1 MQKIFDYLSNSR
13 YNIGNCAKGKII
25 VEREKIMDTATDL
38 ELKDR
43 KYMPVFP
50 RASGNP
56 TDYID
61 GYPYDDGKPMS
72 TTIPHSMQLQ
82 TFFGQLLRYF
92 AINDYVLVGAD
103 NFIYYREGDP
113 TKCVAPDVFVVFG
126 VEKAVSRRSFYTW
139 AEGAVPAA
147 VFEFLSDST
156 ADYDRNEKVRL
167 YLMDMGV
174 SECFIHQPHLSE
186 PAEFHGWRRSRSG
199 GIVEIAPDEQ
209 GALFSE
215 TLNLRFQWE
224 IDQPQNV
231 RLLRPYLPD
240 GTPIPTDIEEQHL
253 REAAQAQA
261 EEAQAQAEEA
271 QAQAEEAQVQAEE
284 EQHLRIEEQRLRIE
298 EQRLRE
304 AAQARAEAEAQRRQ
318 EAEAELEQLRAQ
330 LANRQNEGS

>member
-1 MQKIFDYLSNSR
+1 
-13 YNIGNCAKGKII
+13 
-25 VEREKIMDTATDL
+25 
-38 ELKDR
+38 
-43 KYMPVFP
+43 MPVFP

-72 TTIPHSMQLQ
+72 PTIPHSMQLQ

-156 ADYDRNEKVRL
+156 ADYDQNEKTRL
-167 YLMDMGV
+167 YLMDMGG

-186 PAEFHGWRRSRSG
+186 PAEFHGWRRSLSG

-240 GTPIPTDIEEQHL
+240 GTPIPTDIEEQRL
-253 REAAQAQA
+253 RV
-261 EEAQAQAEEA
+261 EAQHLQM
-271 QAQAEEAQVQAEE
+271 E
-284 EQHLRIEEQRLRIE
+284 EQHLRME

-304 AAQARAEAEAQRRQ
+304 AAEARAEEEAQRRQ
-318 EAEAELEQLRAQ
+318 EAEAELERLRAQ
-330 LANRQNEGS
+330 LANRQNENS

>member
-1 MQKIFDYLSNSR
+1 
-13 YNIGNCAKGKII
+13 
-25 VEREKIMDTATDL
+25 MDTVTDL
-38 ELKDR
+38 KLKGR
-43 KYMPVFP
+43 KYKPVFP
-50 RASGNP
+50 RATGKP
-56 TDYID
+56 TDYIE
-61 GYPYDDGKPMS
+61 GYPYEDGKPMS
-72 TTIPHSMQLQ
+72 PTIPHSMQLL
-82 TFFGQLLRYF
+82 TFWQLVRYF
-92 AINDYVLVGAD
+92 TSDEYVLVGAD

-113 TKCVAPDVFVVFG
+113 TKCVAPDVYVILG

-186 PAEFHGWRRSRSG
+186 PPEFHGWRRSPSG

-215 TLNLRFQWE
+215 PLNLRFQWE

-240 GTPIPTDIEEQHL
+240 GTPIPTDIEEHDLRVEEQHLRMEEQHL
-253 REAAQAQA
+253 REVAQAQA
-261 EEAQAQAEEA
+261 EE
-271 QAQAEEAQVQAEE
+271 
-284 EQHLRIEEQRLRIE
+284 
-298 EQRLRE
+298 
-304 AAQARAEAEAQRRQ
+304 EAQRRQ
-318 EAEAELEQLRAQ
+318 EAETRTREAIQRQQEAEAELERLRAQ
-330 LANRQNEGS
+330 LANRQNESS

>member
-1 MQKIFDYLSNSR
+1 
-13 YNIGNCAKGKII
+13 
-25 VEREKIMDTATDL
+25 MDTVKDL

-50 RASGNP
+50 RASGKP

-72 TTIPHSMQLQ
+72 PTIPHSMQLH

-92 AINDYVLVGAD
+92 AIKDYVLVGTD
-103 NFIYYREGDP
+103 NFIYYREGHP
-113 TKCVAPDVFVVFG
+113 TKCVAPDVFVVLG

-147 VFEFLSDST
+147 VFEFLSEST

-186 PAEFHGWRRSRSG
+186 PAEFHGWRRSVSG

-209 GALFSE
+209 GALFIE
-215 TLNLRFQWE
+215 PLNLRFQWE
-224 IDQPQNV
+224 IDEPRNV

-240 GTPIPTDIEEQHL
+240 GTPILTDIEEHEL
-253 REAAQAQA
+253 REAAQAR
-261 EEAQAQAEEA
+261 
-271 QAQAEEAQVQAEE
+271 AEE
-284 EQHLRIEEQRLRIE
+284 EQHLRLEEQRLRLEERHLRLE

-304 AAQARAEAEAQRRQ
+304 AAQAQAEAAQARAEEEAQRRQ
-318 EAEAELEQLRAQ
+318 KAEAELERLRAQ

>member
-1 MQKIFDYLSNSR
+1 
-13 YNIGNCAKGKII
+13 
-25 VEREKIMDTATDL
+25 MDTAKDL

-92 AINDYVLVGAD
+92 AINDHVLVGAD

-156 ADYDRNEKVRL
+156 ADYDRNEKTRL

-240 GTPIPTDIEEQHL
+240 GTPIPTDIEEQRL
-253 REAAQAQA
+253 RV
-261 EEAQAQAEEA
+261 EAQHLQM
-271 QAQAEEAQVQAEE
+271 E
-284 EQHLRIEEQRLRIE
+284 EQHLRME

-304 AAQARAEAEAQRRQ
+304 AAEARAEEEAQRRQ
-318 EAEAELEQLRAQ
+318 EAEAELERLRAQ
-330 LANRQNEGS
+330 LANRQNENS

>member
-1 MQKIFDYLSNSR
+1 
-13 YNIGNCAKGKII
+13 
-25 VEREKIMDTATDL
+25 MDTVTA
-38 ELKDR
+38 LKLKGR
-43 KYMPVFP
+43 KYKPVFP
-50 RASGNP
+50 RATGKP
-56 TDYID
+56 TDYIE
-61 GYPYDDGKPMS
+61 GYPYEDGQPMS
-72 TTIPHSMQLQ
+72 PTIPHSMQLL
-82 TFFGQLLRYF
+82 TFWQLVRYF
-92 AINDYVLVGAD
+92 TSDEYVLVGAD

-113 TKCVAPDVFVVFG
+113 TKCVAPDVYVILG

-186 PAEFHGWRRSRSG
+186 PPEFHGWRRSPSG

-215 TLNLRFQWE
+215 PLNLRFQWE
-224 IDQPQNV
+224 IDRPQNV

-240 GTPIPTDIEEQHL
+240 GTPIPTDIEEHDLRVEEQHLRMEEQHL

-261 EEAQAQAEEA
+261 EE
-271 QAQAEEAQVQAEE
+271 
-284 EQHLRIEEQRLRIE
+284 
-298 EQRLRE
+298 
-304 AAQARAEAEAQRRQ
+304 EAQRRQ
-318 EAEAELEQLRAQ
+318 EAETRAREAIQRQQEAEAELERLRAQ
-330 LANRQNEGS
+330 LANRQNESS